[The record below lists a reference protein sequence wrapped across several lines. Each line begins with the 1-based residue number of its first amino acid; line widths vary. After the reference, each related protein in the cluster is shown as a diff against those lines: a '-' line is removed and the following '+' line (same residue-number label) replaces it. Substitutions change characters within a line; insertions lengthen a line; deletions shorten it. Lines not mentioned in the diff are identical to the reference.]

1 MNQTPNIQLWD
12 IDRVRPYELNA
23 KIHDRDQIKRIIE
36 SIKEF
41 GWDVPIVVDR
51 DGVII
56 KGHGRRLA
64 AIDMGMQKVPVIV
77 RDDLTP
83 EQVRAARLADNRVA
97 LSGLDSDILKRELES
112 LDFDLEG
119 IFDKK
124 ELTFISAD
132 LASIDDTAF
141 VEDLDVAVREQNEQ
155 TKKTIEEVHDK
166 EVPIAKALG
175 FKGIRIKD
183 QRHINTMMAIIESE
197 TGLVGAEAFVEF
209 ARRMCKVSNE

>member
-23 KIHDRDQIKRIIE
+23 KIHDRDQIKRIVE

-124 ELTFISAD
+124 ELSFISAD
-132 LASIDDTAF
+132 LATLDESAF
-141 VEDLDVAVREQNEQ
+141 VDDLDIAVRDQNEQ
-155 TKKTIEEVHDK
+155 TKKTIEEVHEK

-175 FKGIRIKD
+175 FKSVRIKD
-183 QRHINTMMAIIESE
+183 QRHINVMMAMIEAQ
-197 TGLVGAEAFVEF
+197 TGLSGADAFVQF
-209 ARRMCKVSNE
+209 AREMQVSNG